1 LREPEVGTVVRCR
14 STDYAAALG
23 VAGLGGVVLE
33 PRSAHSLVFFAE
45 RGSSYWIPNGALAF
59 VEVGSAPALLGLLS
73 RLLRLL
79 EATEVQVETVTPER
93 LVLTVNHG
101 PLALET
107 ILAIR
112 DLTGP
117 ALESLSIQPGG
128 MAFMTATVA
137 IRRAGLEAPRGA

>member
-1 LREPEVGTVVRCR
+1 MRDPEVGTVVRCR
-14 STDYAAALG
+14 STEYAAGLG

-45 RGSSYWIPNGALAF
+45 RGASYWIPNGALVVDA
-59 VEVGSAPALLGLLS
+59 GGGAPALLGLLS

-79 EATEVQVETVTPER
+79 EATEVEVETATQER

-107 ILAIR
+107 ILAVK
-112 DLTGP
+112 DLVGP

-137 IRRAGLEAPRGA
+137 IRRAGLDPPRGS